1 MLPSM
6 GNLKACSH
14 FQGWE
19 FQRWKCVFVTEK
31 HIDPK
36 GQYNW
41 LPLSQATAK
50 PSTLFK
56 CMLVRGGASFLKLWH
71 CPAKAWGTRR
81 SLTSQGHRRA
91 SNLNCMRGEDEIG
104 YVQISY
110 RARLDLCPFPIFW
123 SLKCLWAS
131 LKVGASKFF
140 SGKITAQF
148 ILLRGSRVETQYNNR
163 FQFSRQYTGYLTRRP
178 EM

>member
-71 CPAKAWGTRR
+71 CPTKAWGTRR

-123 SLKCLWAS
+123 SLNAFEHLWKLEPLSSFLAKS
-131 LKVGASKFF
+131 QPSSYYWEGPEWKRN
-140 SGKITAQF
+140 ITT
-148 ILLRGSRVETQYNNR
+148 GSNSRVST
-163 FQFSRQYTGYLTRRP
+163 P
-178 EM
+178 DI